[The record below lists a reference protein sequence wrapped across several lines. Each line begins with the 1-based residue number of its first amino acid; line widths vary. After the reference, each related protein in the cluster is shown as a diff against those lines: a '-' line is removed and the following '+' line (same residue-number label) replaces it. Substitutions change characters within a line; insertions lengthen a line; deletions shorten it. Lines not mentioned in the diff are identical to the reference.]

1 MGITRSFATAA
12 IAFLAVAPGMIPTSL
27 AAQDSRPGVGV
38 LPFRNGGSFGDDPLD
53 YERLEVGVQQIL
65 MTELELGSDL
75 RIVER
80 SFLRDLLA
88 EQDLSPDRVDA
99 QTAAEIG
106 KVVGAKYMI
115 LGGFVDIRGNFRLDA
130 RIVDTETTEIL
141 SARRVE
147 GDSDELLEMIVEL
160 AGELAQAAQ
169 FAPLPAR
176 EVDTREASS
185 EVPYLAV
192 KRYSR
197 AIELQDAG
205 YVDEAQGLLQDL
217 LDDFPS
223 FVQARQALEQT
234 H

>member
-1 MGITRSFATAA
+1 MGIIRWVALAAAFALIGASPP
-12 IAFLAVAPGMIPTSL
+12 LHPDSL
-27 AAQDSRPGVGV
+27 AAQDTRPGVGV
-38 LPFRNGGSFGDDPLD
+38 LPFRNGGSFGDDPED
-53 YERLEVGVQQIL
+53 YDRLEVGVQQIL

-80 SFLRDLLA
+80 SFLRELLA

-106 KVVGAKYMI
+106 RVVGAKYMI
-115 LGGFVDIRGNFRLDA
+115 LGGFVDVRGNFRLDA

-141 SARRVE
+141 TARRVE
-147 GDSDELLEMIVEL
+147 GESDELLEMIVNL
-160 AGELAQAAQ
+160 AGDLAEAAD
-169 FAPLPAR
+169 FEPLPPR
-176 EVDTREASS
+176 DVDTREASA

-223 FVQARQALEQT
+223 FVQARQALEQS
-234 H
+234 